1 VPAPL
6 ESDKYPDAR
15 RGTFTAMTG
24 TFRYENPDAIHFGPG
39 CVRESLG
46 AELDRLGAQR
56 AFLVTTASAGKGAGR
71 AVEEVLGKRLVGR
84 FDRITQHSPVSA
96 VMEAA
101 AGAREARADVFVSA
115 GGGSPIDAS
124 KAAAFALATGLDLRD
139 PASLAKARG
148 ASAKGALPHLAVP
161 TTLSVAELSGSAG
174 FSAESSREKVGV
186 AARELRPAA
195 VFYDGALAVD
205 TPMELWLSTGIRAVD
220 HAVETIFADGEH
232 PLPDATAAESLRR
245 MPKALLAA
253 KADPR
258 NAEAR
263 SEGQIAAWLSY
274 LLPGPA
280 ARGLSHTLGKRIGS
294 RHGIPHGVTSCLLLP
309 HVVRFLG
316 PRKPRALDRLREALG
331 NDPAAAIS
339 DLVARLGLPQH
350 LSESEWKLTDSDLKE
365 AVAPLA
371 GKPYSADELLGIMRA
386 AL

>member
-1 VPAPL
+1 
-6 ESDKYPDAR
+6 
-15 RGTFTAMTG
+15 MTG
-24 TFRYENPDAIHFGPG
+24 IFKYENPDIIHFGPG
-39 CVRESLG
+39 CVRESLS
-46 AELDRLGAQR
+46 AELDRIGARR

-71 AVEEVLGKRLVGR
+71 AVVELLGDRLAGR
-84 FDRITQHSPVSA
+84 FDRITQHSPAAA

-101 AGAREARADVFVSA
+101 TAARDARADVLVSV
-115 GGGSPIDAS
+115 GGGSPIDAA

-139 PASLAKARG
+139 PASVAKARG
-148 ASAKGALPHLAVP
+148 LTPKGALPHLAVP

-195 VFYDGALAVD
+195 VFYDGTLAVD
-205 TPMELWLSTGIRAVD
+205 TPIELWLSTGIRAVD

-232 PLPDATAAESLRR
+232 PLPDAASAESLRR

-258 NAEAR
+258 KAEAR
-263 SEGQIAAWLSY
+263 SEGQVAAWLSY

-294 RHGIPHGVTSCLLLP
+294 RYDIPHGVTSCLLLP

-316 PRKPRALDRLREALG
+316 PRKPEAFERLRVAFG
-331 NDPAAAIS
+331 TDPAGGIA

-350 LSESEWKLTDSDLKE
+350 LSEWKLTEQDLQE

-371 GKPYSADELLGIMRA
+371 GKPWSAEELLSIMRA

>member
-1 VPAPL
+1 MPARAG
-6 ESDKYPDAR
+6 SDKYPAATRAR
-15 RGTFTAMTG
+15 LDAMTG
-24 TFRYENPDAIHFGPG
+24 TFRYENPDIIHFGLG
-39 CVRESLG
+39 CVGESLS
-46 AELDRLGAQR
+46 AELDRFGAQR

-71 AVEEVLGKRLVGR
+71 AVAEVLGKRLAGR
-84 FDRITQHSPVSA
+84 YDRITQHSPVAS

-101 AGAREARADVFVSA
+101 TAAREARADVLVSA
-115 GGGSPIDAS
+115 GGGSPIDAA
-124 KAAAFALATGLDLRD
+124 KAAAFALATGLDLR
-139 PASLAKARG
+139 
-148 ASAKGALPHLAVP
+148 
-161 TTLSVAELSGSAG
+161 VAELSGSAG

-195 VFYDGALAVD
+195 VFYDGTLAVD
-205 TPMELWLSTGIRAVD
+205 TPMDLWLSTGVRAVD
-220 HAVETIFADGEH
+220 HAVETIFAEGEH

-263 SEGQIAAWLSY
+263 GEGQIAAWLSY

-309 HVVRFLG
+309 HVIRFLG
-316 PRKPRALDRLREALG
+316 PRKPEALERLRAGLG
-331 NDPAAAIS
+331 PDPAAAIA

-350 LSESEWKLTDSDLKE
+350 LSQWKLTESDLQE

-371 GKPYSADELLGIMRA
+371 GKPYSAEELLGIMRA
-386 AL
+386 SL